1 MQDKLQEIT
10 DKIYRE
16 GVSRGNE
23 EAEKIIAAARSE
35 SAKIIAKAEEEA
47 KGIVAGSQK
56 KADEM
61 IKNTASELKLSFR
74 QSLNA
79 LKQEI
84 ENKITLRIIDEPVS
98 EVFSDNSFL
107 AGLIEIIAERR
118 AQEKSDQE
126 FEILRP
132 EKAIADVEK
141 YLKGKTNKVLSA
153 KLSLRPGKSLE
164 KGFEIHPSGQ
174 QYKISVTDTD
184 IAGYLR
190 EFIRPRL
197 TELLFEKGSN
207 V

>member
-1 MQDKLQEIT
+1 
-10 DKIYRE
+10 
-16 GVSRGNE
+16 
-23 EAEKIIAAARSE
+23 
-35 SAKIIAKAEEEA
+35 
-47 KGIVAGSQK
+47 
-56 KADEM
+56 M

-107 AGLIEIIAERR
+107 AGLIEIIAEKW

-126 FEILRP
+126 FEILLP

-153 KLSLRPGKSLE
+153 KLSLRPGNHLK
-164 KGFEIHPSGQ
+164 K
-174 QYKISVTDTD
+174 D
-184 IAGYLR
+184 LR
-190 EFIRPRL
+190 SIRR
-197 TELLFEKGSN
+197 GSSIK
-207 V
+207 